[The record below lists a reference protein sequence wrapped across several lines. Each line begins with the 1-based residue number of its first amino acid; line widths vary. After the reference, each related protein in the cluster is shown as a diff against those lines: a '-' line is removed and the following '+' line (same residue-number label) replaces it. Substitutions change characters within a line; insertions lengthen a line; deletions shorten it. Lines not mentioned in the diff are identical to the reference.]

1 MAQRKRVGLITQRS
15 EDRNLPPLFLFG
27 RVRFPNVKALVAQLA
42 ALRSYEPVAQ
52 GSSPCRSSF
61 LAYFEAA
68 NTAIIYSKPLWRS
81 WQRVGL
87 IIPRSWVRNPPE
99 ALLIAL
105 VAQLAALRS
114 YEPMVQG
121 SSPCRSRFL

>member
-1 MAQRKRVGLITQRS
+1 MHSSAVEHGIADPAVTGSIPVVPSFETYRSGVAQRKRVGLITQRS

-61 LAYFEAA
+61 LTLSHKELEAPA
-68 NTAIIYSKPLWRS
+68 
-81 WQRVGL
+81 V
-87 IIPRSWVRNPPE
+87 
-99 ALLIAL
+99 
-105 VAQLAALRS
+105 LRGRGIG
-114 YEPMVQG
+114 QA
-121 SSPCRSRFL
+121 FLHRRQYLSA